1 MNERSRVVLTALAVR
16 GHRSTTRERIEN
28 YQNRKLRQV
37 IEHAYRCVPYYTELF
52 DRHGVR
58 PADIRTA
65 ADLHRVPITRK
76 RDVRGLPPGQLL
88 ARGVDSTQLFERTTS
103 GVTGEPFVIRRTPR
117 EELLLSAVFLRREL
131 RALGVRRGDRIA
143 LIKAH
148 SRARSAPPIRPSPL
162 MDTVKKAL
170 IREAGTDN
178 VQHVN
183 AFSPLDDIV
192 EKLREQ
198 RPTVVSGYPGILA
211 RIAER
216 VESLG
221 IREIRP
227 RLALTGAEVLTPA
240 MRELMA
246 RAFGARVYDTYGSCE
261 FGRIATE
268 CVETGE
274 YHLCADSV
282 LVEVL
287 DEGRAAAEGE
297 TGTVIATNLH
307 SYAMPFIRF
316 ELGDFAIQG
325 RTQCTCGS
333 PFGTLR
339 QIIGRTIDTFRLP
352 DGSDMHPWTIL
363 DAVWPHIAGW
373 VAQYRF
379 VQESPGRVVM
389 FAVPRRAP
397 SAAEVDDLERRAKSV
412 LGRDVDFSCDVV
424 NELETD
430 PSGKTRVF
438 RSLVHSGNG

>member
-1 MNERSRVVLTALAVR
+1 MNERSRLVLTALAVR
-16 GHRSTTRERIEN
+16 GHRSATRERIEN
-28 YQNRKLRQV
+28 YQHRKLRQV
-37 IEHAYRCVPYYTELF
+37 IEHAYRCVPYYTDLF
-52 DRHGVR
+52 NRHDLK
-58 PADIRTA
+58 PSDIRTA

-76 RDVRGLPPGQLL
+76 RDIRALPLEQLL

-103 GVTGEPFVIRRTPR
+103 GVTGEPFIIRRTPR

-148 SRARSAPPIRPSPL
+148 SRNRFAPPSRQNPL
-162 MDTVKKAL
+162 MNALKKAL

-178 VQHVN
+178 VQRFN
-183 AFSPLDDIV
+183 AFIPLDDIV
-192 EKLREQ
+192 EKLRAQ
-198 RPTVVSGYPGILA
+198 TPTVVSGYPGILA

-216 VESLG
+216 VESRG
-221 IREIRP
+221 IRDIRP

-240 MRELMA
+240 MRQLIA
-246 RAFGARVYDTYGSCE
+246 RAFGSRVYDTYGSCE

-287 DEGRAAAEGE
+287 DGGRRAAEGE

-339 QIIGRTIDTFRLP
+339 QIMGRTIDSFRLP

-363 DAVWPHIAGW
+363 DAVWPHIVGW
-373 VAQYRF
+373 IAQYRF

-389 FAVPRRAP
+389 SAVPRRMP
-397 SAAEVDDLERRAKSV
+397 SVAEIDDLDRRAKGV
-412 LGRDVDFSCDVV
+412 LGRDVEFTCDVV
-424 NELETD
+424 SELEAD
-430 PSGKTRVF
+430 ASGKTRVF
-438 RSLVHSGNG
+438 RSLVCTGSD

>member
-16 GHRSTTRERIEN
+16 GHRSASRERIEN

-52 DRHGVR
+52 DRNGLR
-58 PADIRTA
+58 PSDIRTA

-76 RDVRGLPPGQLL
+76 RDIRALPPEQLL
-88 ARGVDSTQLFERTTS
+88 ASGVDSTHLFERTTS
-103 GVTGEPFVIRRTPR
+103 GVTGEPFVIRRSPR

-148 SRARSAPPIRPSPL
+148 SRNRYSPRRRPNSL
-162 MDTVKKAL
+162 MDAVKKAL

-178 VQHVN
+178 VHHMD
-183 AFSPLDDIV
+183 AFSPVDDIV
-192 EKLREQ
+192 ERLRALS
-198 RPTVVSGYPGILA
+198 PTVVSGYPGILA

-227 RLALTGAEVLTPA
+227 RLALTGAEVLTPPV
-240 MRELMA
+240 RELIA
-246 RAFGARVYDTYGSCE
+246 RVFGARVYDTYGSSE

-282 LVEVL
+282 LVEIL
-287 DEGRAAAEGE
+287 DGGRRAAEGE

-325 RTQCTCGS
+325 RPQCTCGS

-373 VAQYRF
+373 IAQYRF
-379 VQESPGRVVM
+379 VQEAPDRVVM
-389 FAVPRRAP
+389 LAVPRRPP
-397 SAAEVDDLERRAKSV
+397 SAAEIEDLDRRAKRV
-412 LGRDVDFSCDVV
+412 LGGDVYFTCDVV
-424 NELETD
+424 SELETD

-438 RSLVHSGNG
+438 RSLVHSPNG